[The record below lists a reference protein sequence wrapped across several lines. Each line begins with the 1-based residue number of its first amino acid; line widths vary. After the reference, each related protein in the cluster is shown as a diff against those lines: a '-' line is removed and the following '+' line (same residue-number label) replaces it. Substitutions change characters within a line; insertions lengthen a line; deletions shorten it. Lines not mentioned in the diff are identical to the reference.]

1 MFHLQPVAAAV
12 LHLRDDAQAKQ
23 YLLEAG
29 QRVTIVS
36 SCGGRLQTVA
46 GAAALDQ
53 LLSER
58 AFVCL
63 HYHLDHQG
71 RLTPCA
77 HAAAE
82 GAGSAHSLNR
92 CSNGCHLACLEGY
105 GSPTVGMLFA
115 HELEQEARLCILLW
129 AHFS

>member
-1 MFHLQPVAAAV
+1 MFHSQPVAAAV

-29 QRVTIVS
+29 QRATIVS
-36 SCGGRLQTVA
+36 SCGGQLQTVA

-92 CSNGCHLACLEGY
+92 CSNGWQFAYLAGHTPQCR
-105 GSPTVGMLFA
+105 TVGRKSVCSPA
-115 HELEQEARLCILLW
+115 
-129 AHFS
+129 